1 MAGSNGVV
9 TGTGAKASD
18 LEKDPDKLDVG
29 KKDGEGSSADGDNT
43 LDREDSND
51 GNEVVQLRRNATK
64 TNQGGGGGGDFDLFA
79 SSQFLLFQ
87 CAHMQ

>member
-51 GNEVVQLRRNATK
+51 GNEVVQLRG
-64 TNQGGGGGGDFDLFA
+64 GGGGGGDFDLFA

>member
-1 MAGSNGVV
+1 MAGSSGVV
-9 TGTGAKASD
+9 TGTGAKESD
-18 LEKDPDKLDVG
+18 LEKVPDKLDVD

-64 TNQGGGGGGDFDLFA
+64 TNQPPTPLPT
-79 SSQFLLFQ
+79 
-87 CAHMQ
+87 